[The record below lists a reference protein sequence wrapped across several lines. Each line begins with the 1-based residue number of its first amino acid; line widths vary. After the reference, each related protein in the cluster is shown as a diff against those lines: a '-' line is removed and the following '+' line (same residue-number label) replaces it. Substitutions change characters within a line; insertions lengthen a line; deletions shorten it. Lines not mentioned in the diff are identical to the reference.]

1 MLSFLSNLPAEI
13 PGWALVGI
21 FCLMGLGFGVV
32 LERSRFCFTTA
43 FQETMEF
50 QNPWILQGV
59 FMLIGL
65 SAIVMALLIQTGVV
79 HPVLFRQGWFT
90 IVGGFLFGTGMSVCG
105 ACASGQLFRA
115 GSGYV
120 ANWMEF
126 IGAGLGGIAFAL
138 YFYPAVERQALASAS
153 STGISVVRVLG
164 LPPAV
169 WGILS
174 GAVFIGLAF
183 YVRRFLPQRRA
194 AQYKEKAFTFSLK
207 QPWHPFA
214 GAVALTVITV
224 LYVLLSA
231 GTSMSINTPNTLTIA
246 WLLNFV
252 TRPLGYNLTT
262 APWFTQGSYHGHV
275 VSRLSP
281 LALNQM
287 NVPHFGHHLG
297 FLALGIW
304 LFIPITILGAF
315 LSSWRA
321 GEFRIRIP
329 GKPSKLLW
337 YLGGGMI
344 MGFGAAMALGCNI
357 GTWTDSFAVRFDLS
371 GALFAVGM
379 FPGVWF
385 GTQLD
390 EWVAERIW
398 GFGRAPVKVGK
409 PQPTAPAVEQSQS

>member
-1 MLSFLSNLPAEI
+1 MVAWLANLPAI
-13 PGWALVGI
+13 LPGWLLVGL
-21 FCLMGLGFGVV
+21 FCLMGVAFGVI

-59 FMLIGL
+59 FLLIGL
-65 SAIVMALLIQTGVV
+65 SALIFGGLVQLGVV
-79 HPVLFRQGWFT
+79 HPTLFRQGWFT

-126 IGAGLGGIAFAL
+126 LGAGFGGILFAL
-138 YFYPAVERQALASAS
+138 FFFPSVEGPALQSA
-153 STGISVVRVLG
+153 TTAPIAVYQVLG

-169 WGILS
+169 WGVVS
-174 GAVFIGLAF
+174 GGIFIALAVW
-183 YVRRFLPQRRA
+183 VRRFLPQRKA
-194 AQYKEKAFTFSLK
+194 SGYQEKRFTFSLRE
-207 QPWHPFA
+207 PWHPYA
-214 GAVALTVITV
+214 GAVALTIVTV

-231 GTSMSINTPNTLTIA
+231 GASMSINTPNTLTIA
-246 WLLNFV
+246 WLVNLV
-252 TRPLGYNLTT
+252 TRPLGFNLAQ
-262 APWFTQGSYHGHV
+262 APWFAQGTVNGHV
-275 VSRLSP
+275 ISRLSP
-281 LALNQM
+281 LALNQIST
-287 NVPHFGHHLG
+287 PHFGHHLG
-297 FLALGIW
+297 YVALGLW

-321 GEFRIRIP
+321 GEFHIRVP

-337 YLGGGMI
+337 YLFGGLI
-344 MGFGAAMALGCNI
+344 MGFGAAMGLGCNI
-357 GTWTDSFAVRFDLS
+357 GAWTDSFAVRLDLS
-371 GALFAVGM
+371 GILFGVGL

-390 EWVAERIW
+390 EWIAERIW
-398 GFGRAPVKVGK
+398 GFGRTTSVAR
-409 PQPTAPAVEQSQS
+409 PTAVHREQQMS